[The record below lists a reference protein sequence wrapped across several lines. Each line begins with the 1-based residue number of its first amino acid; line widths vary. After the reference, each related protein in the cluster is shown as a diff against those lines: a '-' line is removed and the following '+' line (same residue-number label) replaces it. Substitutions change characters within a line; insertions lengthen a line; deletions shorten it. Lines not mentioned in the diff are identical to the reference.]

1 MSKSIKGPCLLV
13 LTASLSSS
21 PAWGKEG
28 ISRLACEINVQQIS
42 RLSPVRG
49 PYGNIPAERMTKET
63 YVQEEVFEPL
73 LVAYE
78 IAIDFDNGTAQHR
91 VRDAEGKED
100 WSDWTEPYEAVVGPA
115 SIQLKRRL
123 EFEMPGYENQYRDWI
138 METSHEISRQ
148 DLTISREHRSFYED
162 EDPALVSFDCLQK
175 NSDKSVCW
183 NDRVLTSQ
191 IYEVTRIFIASASD
205 GTGKCTLQKQQP
217 LL

>member
-1 MSKSIKGPCLLV
+1 MSRSIKIFGLLV
-13 LTASLSSS
+13 LTTYISSFPTWAES
-21 PAWGKEG
+21 G
-28 ISRLACEINVQQIS
+28 ISRLACEINIQEIS

-49 PYGNIPAERMTKET
+49 PYGNIPAERMTKKT
-63 YVQEEVFEPL
+63 YVQEEVFEPVL
-73 LVAYE
+73 AATE
-78 IAIDFDNGTAQHR
+78 IAIDFDNGTAQNR

-138 METSHEISRQ
+138 METSYEISRQ
-148 DLTISREHRSFYED
+148 DLTISREHRSFYAD

-175 NSDKSVCW
+175 NSDKAVCW

-191 IYEVTRIFIASASD
+191 IYEVTKISIESTSNGSGR
-205 GTGKCTLQKQQP
+205 CTLQEQQP